1 MTLLFAILGSVALI
15 AAIEGA
21 RHAARFFAE
30 RRRTQLQHRLQSLG
44 RPVAEGHDL
53 LRRGRFAQA
62 DWADAA
68 LRAFGPARAMER
80 LLEQASSTLTVAQ
93 LVGSAVGMG
102 GAALAALLAVGRPT
116 LLALAGA
123 VAAAGAPFAWLIL
136 VRDRRT
142 RRLSEQLPEALTM
155 MARSLRAG
163 HALTTSFQVVATE
176 MPEPI
181 SIEFARAFEEQ
192 RLGLPFEQAVM
203 SMLSRAPKSG
213 DLKIFAVSTVIQK
226 ETGGNL
232 AEILDNIAAT
242 IRDRYRFY
250 GKLRAL
256 TAEGRASG
264 LILGLLP
271 FVVAIFM
278 SFLNPGYLAP
288 LLETSQGNMILAY
301 AVVSWAFGLVWMMR
315 LTRLEV

>member
-1 MTLLFAILGSVALI
+1 MTLLFAILGSIALI

-21 RHAARFFAE
+21 RHAARFFSE

-44 RPVAEGHDL
+44 RPVEEGHDL
-53 LRRGRFAQA
+53 LRRGRFAQTG
-62 DWADAA
+62 WVDAA
-68 LRAFGPARAMER
+68 LRAFAPARAMEQ

-93 LVGSAVGMG
+93 LVGVSAGMG
-102 GAALAALLAVGRPT
+102 GIALVALLGVGRTP
-116 LLALAGA
+116 LLVLAGTF
-123 VAAAGAPFAWLIL
+123 AAAGAPFAWLIL
-136 VRDRRT
+136 VRDRRS
-142 RRLSEQLPEALTM
+142 RRMSEQLPEALAM

-181 SIEFARAFEEQ
+181 SLEFARAFEEQ

-203 SMLSRAPKSG
+203 SMLSRAPKNG

-271 FVVAIFM
+271 FLVAVFM
-278 SFLNPGYLAP
+278 SFLNPEYLVP
-288 LLETSQGNMILAY
+288 LVETPQGHAILAY
-301 AVVSWAFGLVWMMR
+301 AVVSWALGLAWMMR
-315 LTRLEV
+315 LTRLEI